1 MPLWLQIAFAVAAI
15 VVPPLAAYF
24 AAKRGIVRGMEIGMA
39 VHGEQIKRLQEE
51 VALIRIRYHDKLAP
65 MVSEHEAY
73 LAVIKRKLG
82 IE

>member
-39 VHGEQIKRLQEE
+39 VHGEQIKSLQNEVVFLRNSKHEHAQRLTQ
-51 VALIRIRYHDKLAP
+51 
-65 MVSEHEAY
+65 HEAY

-82 IE
+82 ID